1 MERTALQAVM
11 LTIFL
16 LGVMTISLK
25 LAAGVATGMKQEL
38 ATFHEEDPIV
48 NLRAWFDRVTTLHRP

>member
-1 MERTALQAVM
+1 M

-25 LAAGVATGMKQEL
+25 LAAGVATGMKQKL